1 MGIHYWSKSAVLTL
15 LVVLSIGHAHAA
27 TRKHVSMPSDGQVIG
42 SGNGSTKNGDRI
54 YVPGDGQTEYI
65 PSSYG
70 GGAKGTQLPVKVR
83 YDYSIPRTVKG
94 MVSTLKG
101 GNLAGVGLTIG
112 LQYMLDQI
120 GGFIDEA
127 GQPKVPFIQPVPGGY
142 TWGLSPTSPQFNSAI
157 LACQAHWSSG
167 SGAYYKSLGYDE
179 YSGDVSFSSN
189 TEALC
194 RLSKNGQLTSANFGT
209 VYRKGSSCPVGSSY
223 NVSNGAC
230 EAQTGTRSPTD
241 SEYSLMEAAAAAKDS
256 EWLKQRL
263 REHCEGSIAPA
274 NCYESL
280 RDNTWLEGPSSVTE
294 PGPTTTTTSP
304 AGITTSTTNTRFD
317 ITYGNNYYDYR
328 QTKTTIITKP
338 DGTTETQTET
348 EPETEQP
355 REEEDQDINFT
366 DSEFPP
372 VEPFYQQKYPEG
384 LEGVWQDAQSKFDNS
399 EFMSFLHSFV
409 PQFSGSC
416 PSWSMSFN
424 IASWASYGNVP
435 FVNLCYVFDF
445 IKVII
450 LVTALFTARA
460 ITFGG

>member
-1 MGIHYWSKSAVLTL
+1 MGIHHWSKSAVLTL

-42 SGNGSTKNGDRI
+42 SGRGSSVSGDLLN
-54 YVPGDGQTEYI
+54 VPGNPIEGEYI

-70 GGAKGTQLPVKVR
+70 GGSKGTKLPVQPEYQYVK
-83 YDYSIPRTVKG
+83 SRTIKG
-94 MVSTLKG
+94 MV
-101 GNLAGVGLTIG
+101 GNLRGGVVGAGLTIG
-112 LQYMLDQI
+112 LSWMLEQV
-120 GGFIDEA
+120 GGFIDENGQA
-127 GQPKVPFIQPVPGGY
+127 MKPGDKTVDGQPIKDEFNKDPATICTIPAAQTIGGY
-142 TWGLSPTSPQFNSAI
+142 YIYTYGGVQ
-157 LACQAHWSSG
+157 WSTTVVQHRSQLPSG
-167 SGAYYKSLGYDE
+167 YSISNNCTNESLGYKWQLNPD
-179 YSGDVSFSSN
+179 STWPVAVKRQITSPGDIVYGGPVPL
-189 TEALC
+189 TEADYDLI
-194 RLSKNGQLTSANFGT
+194 
-209 VYRKGSSCPVGSSY
+209 
-223 NVSNGAC
+223 
-230 EAQTGTRSPTD
+230 
-241 SEYSLMEAAAAAKDS
+241 EAAANAKDS
-256 EWLKQRL
+256 EWLKERL
-263 REHCEGSIAPA
+263 REHCEGSLNPQA
-274 NCYESL
+274 CFDSL
-280 RDNTWLEGPSSVTE
+280 RNSTSLSGPSTVTE
-294 PGPTTTTTSP
+294 PGPTTTTSGPSGT
-304 AGITTSTTNTRFD
+304 TTSTTNTKID
-317 ITYGNNYYDYR
+317 ITYGDNYYDYR
-328 QTKTTIITKP
+328 TTKTTIVTKP
-338 DGTTETQTET
+338 DGSTETTTET

-355 REEEDQDINFT
+355 REEEEQDINFT

-445 IKVII
+445 IKVIM